1 MPQSLIIKNGK
12 FTARL
17 YEVSSLLVLP
27 LANIRKLWKLMFDEA
42 WSNAETI
49 ATIEDWLPQA
59 ARDEDLR
66 HAYLLKQYETASM
79 KMKLKKL
86 MLEGLGTS
94 INTDIS
100 RARLRLKQAQEP
112 TDKLRAQAGLCNA
125 MLPKTECQQA
135 VKAVKD
141 LEKSIKAAKRNQ
153 DRLEK
158 LQTIFA
164 EMAGKSRI

>member
-1 MPQSLIIKNGK
+1 MSQSLIIKNGK

-59 ARDEDLR
+59 QLEEASRQLR
-66 HAYLLKQYETASM
+66 
-79 KMKLKKL
+79 
-86 MLEGLGTS
+86 LEGEAITARQEAEAKRQYVEALGSSLDMS
-94 INTDIS
+94 I
-100 RARLRLKQAQEP
+100 KQAKQRLQQAKQP
-112 TDKLRAQAGLCNA
+112 ADKLSARAALCNA
-125 MLPKTECQQA
+125 MLPKTEYRQA
-135 VKAVKD
+135 TQTVKA
-141 LEKSIKAAKRNQ
+141 LEIEIKKAMRNQ

-158 LQTIFA
+158 LQTIFN
-164 EMAGKSRI
+164 EMRR